1 MTSPLLSSSTI
12 APVTGAPIARARR
25 RGFSLIEVMAASSFL
40 IVGLVGVISAIVA
53 YQRMAATERHMT
65 QGIHVAEGTME
76 ELLLAYPSD
85 SSLAVGSHGP
95 NHYDDTGKRVAS
107 GGRYLAYWDV
117 TASTPVEGMRR
128 VNVRVQWTEATG
140 AKKVEFFTY
149 RR

>member
-1 MTSPLLSSSTI
+1 MTTHALPAKT
-12 APVTGAPIARARR
+12 RR
-25 RGFSLIEVMAASSFL
+25 SRSDAGFSLIEVMASSSFL
-40 IVGLVGVISAIVA
+40 IVGLIGVISAIVS

-85 SSLAVGSHGP
+85 PVLAVGSHGP

-107 GGRYLAYWDV
+107 SGRYLAYWDV
-117 TASTPVEGMRR
+117 TPSSPVEGMRR

-140 AKKVEFFTY
+140 SKKVEFFTY